1 MDGDRRMDRKRQALR
16 ALAIDRPSRRS
27 TILVAAIGAAACM
40 TLWLVASTPAGTSAN
55 QTLAQTGAKEA
66 ATRITIAA
74 GSPAEF
80 RFKLSKVTARRG
92 VVTFV
97 VKNKG
102 HLPHDFKIAGKTT
115 RLLKPGQSQIMKV
128 TFKKKG
134 SYRFLCTVSGHAAAG
149 MKGTF
154 RVK

>member
-1 MDGDRRMDRKRQALR
+1 MDRKRQASR
-16 ALAIDRPSRRS
+16 ALAGDRPSRRS
-27 TILVAAIGAAACM
+27 TILLAATGVTALL
-40 TLWLVASTPAGTSAN
+40 TLWLVASTPAQTSADRAVG
-55 QTLAQTGAKEA
+55 QAGASDA
-66 ATRITIAA
+66 ATTVRISA
-74 GSPAEF
+74 GSPTEF
-80 RFKLSKVTARRG
+80 RFKLSKLAVRTG

-97 VKNKG
+97 VTNKG
-102 HLPHDFKIAGKTT
+102 HLPHDFKIAGKRTK
-115 RLLKPGQSQIMKV
+115 LLKPGKSQTMKV

>member
-1 MDGDRRMDRKRQALR
+1 MDRRRQASR

-27 TILVAAIGAAACM
+27 TILIAATGVAALV
-40 TLWLVASTPAGTSAN
+40 TLWLVASTPAQTSADRAV
-55 QTLAQTGAKEA
+55 AQTGASNA
-66 ATRITIAA
+66 ATTVRISA
-74 GSPAEF
+74 GSPTEF
-80 RFKLSKVTARRG
+80 RFKLSKLAVRTG

-97 VKNKG
+97 VTNKG

-115 RLLKPGQSQIMKV
+115 KLLKPGKSQTMKV

>member
-1 MDGDRRMDRKRQALR
+1 MDRKRQAAR
-16 ALAIDRPSRRS
+16 ALAIDGVPSRRS
-27 TILVAAIGAAACM
+27 TILLAAAGCAAFF
-40 TLWLVASTPAGTSAN
+40 TLWLVASTPAQTSAN
-55 QTLAQTGAKEA
+55 RVLAESGTNET

-74 GSPAEF
+74 GSPTEF
-80 RFKLSKVTARRG
+80 RFKLSKLVVPTG

-115 RLLKPGQSQIMKV
+115 RLLKPGQSQTMKV
-128 TFKKKG
+128 TFRKKG
-134 SYRFLCTVSGHAAAG
+134 SYLFLCTVSGHAAAG
-149 MKGTF
+149 MKGTV

>member
-1 MDGDRRMDRKRQALR
+1 MDRERR
-16 ALAIDRPSRRS
+16 ASRAVAIDRPSRRS
-27 TILVAAIGAAACM
+27 TILLAATGVAALL
-40 TLWLVASTPAGTSAN
+40 TLWLVASTSAQTSAD
-55 QTLAQTGAKEA
+55 QALSQTGASET
-66 ATRITIAA
+66 ATKVTIAA
-74 GSPAEF
+74 GSPSEF
-80 RFKLSKVTARRG
+80 RFKLSKLAVRTG

-97 VKNKG
+97 VTNKG

-115 RLLKPGQSQIMKV
+115 KLLKPGKSQTMKV

-154 RVK
+154 RVR

>member
-1 MDGDRRMDRKRQALR
+1 MDTKRQATSR
-16 ALAIDRPSRRS
+16 ARSIERGSGRSAI
-27 TILVAAIGAAACM
+27 LFAAIGTAAFV
-40 TLWLVASTPAGTSAN
+40 TLWLVASTPAQTSA
-55 QTLAQTGAKEA
+55 AQAPAGGGANET

-102 HLPHDFKIAGKTT
+102 HLPHNFKIAGKKTK
-115 RLLKPGQSQIMKV
+115 LLKPGQSQTMKV

>member
-1 MDGDRRMDRKRQALR
+1 MDKKRQALR

-27 TILVAAIGAAACM
+27 AILVRCDRRGRPYDALACRI
-40 TLWLVASTPAGTSAN
+40 LHLLGQAPIR
-55 QTLAQTGAKEA
+55 TLAQTGAKEA
-66 ATRITIAA
+66 ATRISIAA

-102 HLPHDFKIAGKTT
+102 HLPHDFKIAGK
-115 RLLKPGQSQIMKV
+115 RQGFSSPARARS
-128 TFKKKG
+128 
-134 SYRFLCTVSGHAAAG
+134 
-149 MKGTF
+149 
-154 RVK
+154 